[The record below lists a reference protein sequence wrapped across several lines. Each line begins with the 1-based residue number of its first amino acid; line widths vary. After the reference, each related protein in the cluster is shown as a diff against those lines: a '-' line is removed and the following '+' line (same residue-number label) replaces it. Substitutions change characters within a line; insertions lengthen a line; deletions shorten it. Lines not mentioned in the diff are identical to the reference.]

1 MRNKRRRPVSRVDP
15 YIAYRRSKD
24 LSAKFERVLSAIH
37 RSALVSD
44 NDDEWKVASELS
56 EEFQSVL
63 RDWQDTSTIDRILD
77 LPFLAYTL
85 DTQGATSYDKLL
97 ISGVEDI
104 CSSLGFSIFFSTIK
118 RDRRMECFLGPVQ
131 DTHYQP
137 LSEILIPTPY
147 HSLAR
152 SDLVDCYGWHCR
164 RAHEEMFF
172 TVLLLVP
179 DLHAFLQCLLLTS
192 TQSVLNY
199 YRTKSEREAGC
210 KEYGMIMFDQICTK
224 VFEHREGLDTG
235 DGRSKEYS
243 LETMLIPVIVQ
254 CAELNKIEMFHRG
267 IRGLK
272 GATIDAY
279 SRLLYL
285 VPDISFSK
293 IVEGLEIAVESLK
306 AIEERYKGLR
316 KLFRR

>member
-97 ISGVEDI
+97 ISG
-104 CSSLGFSIFFSTIK
+104 
-118 RDRRMECFLGPVQ
+118 
-131 DTHYQP
+131 
-137 LSEILIPTPY
+137 
-147 HSLAR
+147 
-152 SDLVDCYGWHCR
+152 
-164 RAHEEMFF
+164 
-172 TVLLLVP
+172 
-179 DLHAFLQCLLLTS
+179 
-192 TQSVLNY
+192 SVLNY

-306 AIEERYKGLR
+306 AIEEHGIDASDAKIPHSLSRNLPGLASGISALNEKGGEALPDTNTPSKDLR
-316 KLFRR
+316 IELDRFYVAKMEQLLIT

>member
-1 MRNKRRRPVSRVDP
+1 
-15 YIAYRRSKD
+15 
-24 LSAKFERVLSAIH
+24 
-37 RSALVSD
+37 
-44 NDDEWKVASELS
+44 
-56 EEFQSVL
+56 
-63 RDWQDTSTIDRILD
+63 
-77 LPFLAYTL
+77 
-85 DTQGATSYDKLL
+85 
-97 ISGVEDI
+97 
-104 CSSLGFSIFFSTIK
+104 
-118 RDRRMECFLGPVQ
+118 
-131 DTHYQP
+131 
-137 LSEILIPTPY
+137 
-147 HSLAR
+147 
-152 SDLVDCYGWHCR
+152 
-164 RAHEEMFF
+164 MFF

-306 AIEERYKGLR
+306 AIEEHGIDASDAKIPHSLSRNLPGLASGISALNEKGGEALPDTNTPSKDLR
-316 KLFRR
+316 IELDRFYVAKMEQLLIT